1 MIARDS
7 LVLGFEVINRHRGLR
22 GPRAA
27 ISRRNSAVRLLL
39 RQRRSQVDLHEG
51 SDIRYEREARRFT
64 IVRALLSPRRNLV
77 CRVADLVALGVAES
91 LTAAAIR
98 VSPDSA
104 LVAASTNVTRS
115 LVCLVDESA
124 ACGD

>member
-1 MIARDS
+1 
-7 LVLGFEVINRHRGLR
+7 
-22 GPRAA
+22 
-27 ISRRNSAVRLLL
+27 
-39 RQRRSQVDLHEG
+39 
-51 SDIRYEREARRFT
+51 
-64 IVRALLSPRRNLV
+64 
-77 CRVADLVALGVAES
+77 

-104 LVAASTNVTRS
+104 LVAASTDVTRS